1 MTRLLLG
8 AVLAAVAGS
17 AAAQDIPHDKAQA
30 HERRTFHMV
39 RAEVDYSRPDGE
51 DVLRWEGDAWI
62 GGDRRKLW
70 LRSDGEHEDGD
81 LYEAS
86 LEALYSRS
94 VATFWDLQ
102 VGVRQEFEPDSTTYL
117 AAGVQG
123 LAPYQFETEAFA
135 YLSDEGDL
143 GVRLLQSVDV
153 HLTQRLIL
161 EPEVELELQAD
172 DVPERGLGAGF
183 TEAAL
188 SAQLRYEFSRKF
200 APYLTVAWERRLGE
214 TASIARAA
222 GDDVETTSLRAGLRV
237 WF

>member
-1 MTRLLLG
+1 MRLLMG
-8 AVLAAVAGS
+8 AALAAVAGS
-17 AAAQDIPHDKAQA
+17 AAAQVPHDKAAA

-39 RAEVDYSRPDGE
+39 RAEVDYGHPDGG

-62 GGDRRKLW
+62 GGDRQKLW
-70 LRSDGEHEDGD
+70 LRSDGEHADGD
-81 LYEAS
+81 LHEADI
-86 LEALYSRS
+86 EALYSRN

-102 VGVRQEFEPDSTTYL
+102 VGVRQDFEPSSTTYL

-135 YLSDEGDL
+135 YLSDDGDL
-143 GVRLLQSVDV
+143 GARLLQSVDV

-183 TEAAL
+183 TEAGL

>member
-1 MTRLLLG
+1 M
-8 AVLAAVAGS
+8 AGS
-17 AAAQDIPHDKAQA
+17 GAAQTPHDKAQA

-39 RAEVDYSRPDGE
+39 RAEVDHGRPDSE
-51 DVLRWEGDAWI
+51 DVLRWESDAWI
-62 GGDRRKLW
+62 GGDRQKLW

-81 LYEAS
+81 LHEAS
-86 LEALYSRS
+86 LEALYSRN
-94 VATFWDLQ
+94 VATFWDFQ
-102 VGVRQEFEPDSTTYL
+102 VGVRQDFEPSSTTSL
-117 AAGVQG
+117 VAGVQG

-135 YLSDEGDL
+135 YLSDEGEL
-143 GVRLLQSVDV
+143 GARFLQSLDV

-172 DVPERGLGAGF
+172 DVPGRGLGAGF
-183 TEAAL
+183 TEAGV

-200 APYLTVAWERRLGE
+200 APYVTVAWERRLGE

-222 GDDVETTSLRAGLRV
+222 GEDVETTSLRAGLRV